1 MISEICAELRN
12 YFLRDYVNP
21 EQYIHYGS
29 FVIANG
35 EIQSLP
41 FLKFG
46 QFYRIVGSTFN
57 DGVHKYS
64 ANHHRGAKDSE
75 TLTDEEFEGAI
86 WEMFVPKEVIDL
98 SAEIQDWISKNA
110 DTINSPYQSE
120 SFGGYSYTKAIAST
134 GKMSTDWQSHFA
146 GKLNRWRRLT
156 VL

>member
-1 MISEICAELRN
+1 MISELCAELRN

-21 EQYIHYGS
+21 EQYMHSGS
-29 FVIANG
+29 FVIADG
-35 EIQSLP
+35 EMQSLP
-41 FLKFG
+41 FLKQN
-46 QFYRIVGSTFN
+46 QFYRIIGSTFN
-57 DGVHKYS
+57 DGVYQYGVD
-64 ANHHRGAKDSE
+64 NGLIDE
-75 TLTDEEFEGAI
+75 TFDGTI
-86 WEMFVPKEVIDL
+86 WEMFVPKEIVDL

-134 GKMSTDWQSHFA
+134 GKLSTDWQNHFA

>member
-12 YFLRDYVNP
+12 YFLRDYINP
-21 EQYIHYGS
+21 EHYIHYGS

-64 ANHHRGAKDSE
+64 DNHRGAKDSE

-86 WEMFVPKEVIDL
+86 WEMFVPNEVVDL
-98 SAEIQDWISKNA
+98 SEEIQDWISNNA

-120 SFGGYSYTKAIAST
+120 SFGGYSYTKAVAGT
-134 GKMSTDWQSHFA
+134 GRVSTDWQSHFA

>member
-1 MISEICAELRN
+1 VISELCAELRN
-12 YFLRDYVNP
+12 YFLRDYTNP
-21 EQYIHYGS
+21 EHYIHYGS

-35 EIQSLP
+35 EMQNLP
-41 FLKFG
+41 FLQKG

-57 DGVHKYS
+57 DGVHKY
-64 ANHHRGAKDSE
+64 GAIPRSVEDYE

-86 WEMFVPKEVIDL
+86 WEMFVPKEVVDL

-120 SFGGYSYTKAIAST
+120 SFGGYSYTKAVAGT
-134 GKMSTDWQSHFA
+134 GRVSTDWQEHFA
-146 GKLNRWRRLT
+146 AKLNRWRRLT

>member
-12 YFLRDYVNP
+12 YFLRDYINP
-21 EQYIHYGS
+21 EHYIHYGS

-35 EIQSLP
+35 EMQSLP
-41 FLKFG
+41 FLKNG

-57 DGVHKYS
+57 DGVHKY
-64 ANHHRGAKDSE
+64 GAIPRALPEDYE

-86 WEMFVPKEVIDL
+86 WEMFVPNEVVNL
-98 SAEIQDWISKNA
+98 SEEIQDWISKNA

-134 GKMSTDWQSHFA
+134 GELSTDWQNHFA

>member
-1 MISEICAELRN
+1 MLNELCAELRN
-12 YFLRDYVNP
+12 YFLRDYKNP

-29 FVIANG
+29 FSVRDGVI
-35 EIQSLP
+35 QDLP
-41 FLKFG
+41 FLKNG

-57 DGVHKYS
+57 DGVHKY
-64 ANHHRGAKDSE
+64 GAIPRSVEDYE

-86 WEMFVPKEVIDL
+86 WEMFVPKEVVDL
-98 SAEIQDWISKNA
+98 DEEIQNWISKNA

-134 GKMSTDWQSHFA
+134 GKLSTDWQSHFA
-146 GKLNRWRRLT
+146 AKLNRWRRLA

>member
-1 MISEICAELRN
+1 VISEICAELRN

-21 EQYIHYGS
+21 ERYMHYGR

-35 EIQSLP
+35 EMQNLP
-41 FLKFG
+41 FLQKG

-57 DGVHKYS
+57 DGVHKY
-64 ANHHRGAKDSE
+64 GAIPRSTEDYE

-86 WEMFVPKEVIDL
+86 WEMFVPKEVVDL

-120 SFGGYSYTKAIAST
+120 SFGGYSYTKAVAGT
-134 GKMSTDWQSHFA
+134 GRVSTDWQSHFA
-146 GKLNRWRRLT
+146 AKLNRWRRLT

>member
-21 EQYIHYGS
+21 ERYMHYGR

-35 EIQSLP
+35 EMQNLP
-41 FLKFG
+41 FLKVG

-57 DGVHKYS
+57 DGVHKY
-64 ANHHRGAKDSE
+64 GAHNRDAEDSE

-86 WEMFVPKEVIDL
+86 WEMFVPKEIVDL

-120 SFGGYSYTKAIAST
+120 SFGGYSYTKAVAGT
-134 GKMSTDWQSHFA
+134 GRVSTDWQSHFA
-146 GKLNRWRRLT
+146 ARLNRWRRLA

>member
-12 YFLRDYVNP
+12 YFLRDYANP

-35 EIQSLP
+35 EMQNLP
-41 FLKFG
+41 FLKVG

-57 DGVHKYS
+57 DGVHKYGP
-64 ANHHRGAKDSE
+64 NHRASEDSE

-86 WEMFVPKEVIDL
+86 WEMFVPKEIVGL
-98 SAEIQDWISKNA
+98 SEEIQNWISNNA
-110 DTINSPYQSE
+110 DAINSPYQSE
-120 SFGGYSYTKAIAST
+120 SFGGYSYTKAVAGT
-134 GKMSTDWQSHFA
+134 GRVSTDWQSHFA
-146 GKLNRWRRLT
+146 AKLDRWRRRT

>member
-1 MISEICAELRN
+1 MLNELCAELRN

-29 FVIANG
+29 FSVQNG
-35 EIQSLP
+35 AIQDLP
-41 FLKFG
+41 FLKNG

-64 ANHHRGAKDSE
+64 PNHRGAEDSE

-86 WEMFVPKEVIDL
+86 WEMFVPKEVVDL

-110 DTINSPYQSE
+110 DAINSPYQSE
-120 SFGGYSYTKAIAST
+120 STPVYSRTYKQGIGAS
-134 GKMSTDWQSHFA
+134 GSYGWRDAFSER
-146 GKLNRWRRLT
+146 LNEHRRT
-156 VL
+156 SVL

>member
-21 EQYIHYGS
+21 EHYIHYGS

-35 EIQSLP
+35 EMQSLP
-41 FLKFG
+41 FLKVG

-57 DGVHKYS
+57 DGVHKY
-64 ANHHRGAKDSE
+64 GATPPSVEDSE

-86 WEMFVPKEVIDL
+86 WEMFVPKEVVDL

-120 SFGGYSYTKAIAST
+120 SFGGYSYTKAVAGT
-134 GKMSTDWQSHFA
+134 GRVSTDWQSHFA
-146 GKLNRWRRLT
+146 AKLNRWRRLT

>member
-1 MISEICAELRN
+1 MISELCAELRN
-12 YFLRDYVNP
+12 YFLRDYINP
-21 EQYIHYGS
+21 EHYIHYGS

-35 EIQSLP
+35 EMQNLP
-41 FLKFG
+41 FLKVG

-57 DGVHKYS
+57 DGVHKYG
-64 ANHHRGAKDSE
+64 ATPRGVEDSE

-86 WEMFVPKEVIDL
+86 WEMFVPKEVVDL

-134 GKMSTDWQSHFA
+134 GKLSTDWQSHFA

>member
-1 MISEICAELRN
+1 MISELCAELRN
-12 YFLRDYVNP
+12 YFLRDYINP
-21 EQYIHYGS
+21 EHYIHYGS

-35 EIQSLP
+35 EMQNLP
-41 FLKFG
+41 FLKVG

-57 DGVHKYS
+57 DGVHKYG
-64 ANHHRGAKDSE
+64 ATPRGVEDSE

-86 WEMFVPKEVIDL
+86 WEMFVPKEVVDL
-98 SAEIQDWISKNA
+98 SAEIQDWVSNNA

-134 GKMSTDWQSHFA
+134 GKLSTDWQSHFA

>member
-1 MISEICAELRN
+1 MISELCAELRN

-21 EQYIHYGS
+21 EQYMHSGS

-35 EIQSLP
+35 EMQSLP

-46 QFYRIVGSTFN
+46 QYYRIVGSTFN

-64 ANHHRGAKDSE
+64 ANHRGAEDSE
-75 TLTDEEFEGAI
+75 TLIDEEFEGTI
-86 WEMFVPKEVIDL
+86 WEMFVPNEVVDL
-98 SAEIQDWISKNA
+98 SEEIQDWVSNNA

-134 GKMSTDWQSHFA
+134 GKLSTDWQSHFA

>member
-35 EIQSLP
+35 EMQSLP
-41 FLKFG
+41 FLKVG

-57 DGVHKYS
+57 DGVHKY
-64 ANHHRGAKDSE
+64 GAIPRALPEDSE

-86 WEMFVPKEVIDL
+86 WEMFVPNEVVDL
-98 SAEIQDWISKNA
+98 SEEIQNWISSNA

-120 SFGGYSYTKAIAST
+120 SFGGYSYTKAVAGT
-134 GKMSTDWQSHFA
+134 GRVSTDWQSHFA
-146 GKLNRWRRLT
+146 AKLNRWRRLT

>member
-1 MISEICAELRN
+1 MISELCAELRN

-21 EQYIHYGS
+21 EHYIHYGN

-35 EIQSLP
+35 EMQNLP
-41 FLKFG
+41 FLKIG

-64 ANHHRGAKDSE
+64 ANHRDAEDSE

-86 WEMFVPKEVIDL
+86 WEMFVPKEIVDL
-98 SAEIQDWISKNA
+98 SAEIQNWISKNA

-120 SFGGYSYTKAIAST
+120 SFGGYSYTKAVAGT
-134 GKMSTDWQSHFA
+134 GRVSTDWQSHFA
-146 GKLNRWRRLT
+146 AKLNRWRRLT

>member
-1 MISEICAELRN
+1 MISELCAELRN

-21 EQYIHYGS
+21 EHYIHYGS

-35 EIQSLP
+35 EMQSLP

-46 QFYRIVGSTFN
+46 QYYRIVGSTFN
-57 DGVHKYS
+57 DGVHKYGD
-64 ANHHRGAKDSE
+64 NHRRAEDSE
-75 TLTDEEFEGAI
+75 TLIDEEFEGTI
-86 WEMFVPKEVIDL
+86 WEMFVPKEVVDL

-120 SFGGYSYTKAIAST
+120 STPVYSRTYKQGSGAS
-134 GKMSTDWQSHFA
+134 GSYGWRDAFSER
-146 GKLNRWRRLT
+146 LNKYRRLS

>member
-1 MISEICAELRN
+1 MISELCAELRN

-21 EQYIHYGS
+21 EHYIHYGS

-35 EIQSLP
+35 EMQSLP
-41 FLKFG
+41 FLKEN
-46 QFYRIVGSTFN
+46 QYYRIIGSTFN
-57 DGVHKYS
+57 DGVHQYGVD
-64 ANHHRGAKDSE
+64 NGLIDE
-75 TLTDEEFEGAI
+75 TFDGTI
-86 WEMFVPKEVIDL
+86 WEMFVPKEIVDL
-98 SAEIQDWISKNA
+98 SAEIQDWISNNA

-134 GKMSTDWQSHFA
+134 GKLSTDWQNHFA

>member
-21 EQYIHYGS
+21 EHYIHYGS
-29 FVIANG
+29 FVIADG
-35 EIQSLP
+35 EMQALP
-41 FLKFG
+41 FLKVG

-57 DGVHKYS
+57 DGVHKY
-64 ANHHRGAKDSE
+64 GATPRSVEDSE

-86 WEMFVPKEVIDL
+86 WEMFVPKEIVDL

-120 SFGGYSYTKAIAST
+120 SFGGYSYTKAVAGT
-134 GKMSTDWQSHFA
+134 GRVSTDWQEHFA
-146 GKLNRWRRLT
+146 SKLKPYRRIS

>member
-1 MISEICAELRN
+1 MLNELCAELRN
-12 YFLRDYVNP
+12 YFLRDYKNP

-29 FVIANG
+29 FSVRDGVI
-35 EIQSLP
+35 QDLP
-41 FLKFG
+41 FLKNG

-57 DGVHKYS
+57 DGVHKY
-64 ANHHRGAKDSE
+64 GAIPRSVEDSE

-120 SFGGYSYTKAIAST
+120 SFGGYSYTKAVAGT
-134 GKMSTDWQSHFA
+134 GRVSTDWQSHFA
-146 GKLNRWRRLT
+146 AKLNRWRRLA

>member
-21 EQYIHYGS
+21 EQYMHSGS

-35 EIQSLP
+35 EMQSLP
-41 FLKFG
+41 FLKQN
-46 QFYRIVGSTFN
+46 QFYRIIGSTFN
-57 DGVHKYS
+57 DGVHQYGVD
-64 ANHHRGAKDSE
+64 NGLIDE
-75 TLTDEEFEGAI
+75 TFEGTI
-86 WEMFVPKEVIDL
+86 WEMFVPKEVVDL
-98 SAEIQDWISKNA
+98 SAEIQDWVSNNA

-120 SFGGYSYTKAIAST
+120 SFGGYSYTKAIASN
-134 GKMSTDWQSHFA
+134 GKLSTDWQSHFA

>member
-35 EIQSLP
+35 EMQSLP

-46 QFYRIVGSTFN
+46 QYYRIIGSTFN
-57 DGVHKYS
+57 DGVHKYG
-64 ANHHRGAKDSE
+64 ANHRGAEDSE
-75 TLTDEEFEGAI
+75 TLIDEEFDGAI
-86 WEMFVPKEVIDL
+86 WEMFVPKEVVDL

-134 GKMSTDWQSHFA
+134 GKLSTDWQSHFA

>member
-1 MISEICAELRN
+1 MISELCAELRN

-21 EQYIHYGS
+21 EQYMHSGS

-35 EIQSLP
+35 EMQSLP
-41 FLKFG
+41 FLKQN
-46 QFYRIVGSTFN
+46 QFYRIIGSTFN
-57 DGVHKYS
+57 DGVHQYGVD
-64 ANHHRGAKDSE
+64 NGLIDE
-75 TLTDEEFEGAI
+75 TFEGTI
-86 WEMFVPKEVIDL
+86 WEMFVPKEVVDL
-98 SAEIQDWISKNA
+98 SAEIQDWVSNNA

>member
-1 MISEICAELRN
+1 MISELCAELRN
-12 YFLRDYVNP
+12 YFLRDYINP
-21 EQYIHYGS
+21 EHYIHYGS

-35 EIQSLP
+35 EMQNLP
-41 FLKFG
+41 FLKVG

-57 DGVHKYS
+57 DGVHKY
-64 ANHHRGAKDSE
+64 GAAPRSVEDSE

-86 WEMFVPKEVIDL
+86 WEMFVPKEVVDL

-134 GKMSTDWQSHFA
+134 GKLSTDWQSHFA

>member
-1 MISEICAELRN
+1 
-12 YFLRDYVNP
+12 V
-21 EQYIHYGS
+21 
-29 FVIANG
+29 NG
-35 EIQSLP
+35 EMQSLP

-64 ANHHRGAKDSE
+64 ANHRGSEDSE

-86 WEMFVPKEVIDL
+86 WEMFVPKEVVDL
-98 SAEIQDWISKNA
+98 SAEIEDWISKNA
-110 DTINSPYQSE
+110 DAINSPYQSE

-134 GKMSTDWQSHFA
+134 GKLSTDWQSHFA